1 MNTSP
6 PTSAP
11 KRPMLAEKDFFDF
24 LRAQRPAPPATNP
37 QTLDGYLTAL
47 IIGPRFID
55 PRQWIP
61 SFVGDGALMAPE
73 HTAEAKALQ
82 SLVAAYNKISSGLG
96 DTPETWR
103 PRLAAHGDAA
113 AAPYLWAG
121 GFLLGTKFAP
131 RLWQPILRG
140 AEDDLMGPIRKMAEP
155 GNNLDAA
162 GAAAVASSVIGIR
175 AHFMPRRAKSFH

>member
-1 MNTSP
+1 MNTST

-11 KRPMLAEKDFFDF
+11 KRLMLDQKNFFDF
-24 LRAQRPAPPATNP
+24 LRAQRPSPPAADP

-61 SFVGDGALMAPE
+61 SFVGEGALMALE
-73 HTAEAKALQ
+73 HTTEAQALQ
-82 SLVAAYNKISSGLG
+82 SLVAAYNAISSGLG

-103 PRLAAHGDAA
+103 PRLTAHGDPAS
-113 AAPYLWAG
+113 APYLSAG

-131 RLWQPILRG
+131 KLWKPVLLG
-140 AEDDLMGPIRKMAEP
+140 EEGDLIGPIREMADTRA
-155 GNNLDAA
+155 NLDAA
-162 GAAAVASSVIGIR
+162 AVAKVAKAVVAIR
-175 AHFMPRRAKSFH
+175 AHFMPRRAKSFR